1 MWSYAQ
7 EGRKDKGVNVH
18 RSLKVVVVTVLAAAG
33 FAVASIASGSSVL
46 GSDTTTTGTT
56 ATTTTTTPTTVT
68 VTVPAKATICHRT
81 GSGKF
86 VTITVSV
93 NALFAH
99 FKHGDTPGPCTTA
112 KVKAMKAAQKKAKS
126 RAHHHR

>member
-1 MWSYAQ
+1 M
-7 EGRKDKGVNVH
+7 NVH

-56 ATTTTTTPTTVT
+56 ATTTTSSTVT